1 MFKATIYDDSHLRSL
16 LSKAK
21 NKKVYRDLANEA
33 LQEIKENVEQATHVD
48 TGLMKASWDILPLK
62 MRDGG
67 YAVMGELTNSAQN
80 KSEQFYAE
88 YELARVGDHD
98 AITIGVSEYENKQND
113 MLQDLLEGLLK

>member
-1 MFKATIYDDSHLRSL
+1 MFKTTIYDDSHLRSL
-16 LSKAK
+16 LSRAK

-80 KSEQFYAE
+80 KSKQFYAG
-88 YELARVGDHD
+88 YELARGGDHD
-98 AITIGVSEYENKQND
+98 AIAIGVSEYEDKQND
-113 MLQDLLEGLLK
+113 MLHDLLEGLLK

>member
-1 MFKATIYDDSHLRSL
+1 MFRTTIYDDSHLRSL
-16 LSKAK
+16 LSKAQ
-21 NKKVYRDLANEA
+21 NKKVYRELANEA

-88 YELARVGDHD
+88 YELARGGDHD
-98 AITIGVSEYENKQND
+98 AVALGVGQYELKNGDILHN
-113 MLQDLLEGLLK
+113 LLEGLLK